1 MINKTKHIGDPETM
15 KNEPFYYLVA
25 AVVLF
30 ICIFL
35 TLITVGDSQ
44 APIYNCNG
52 QVVIPCSTDMDCMQK
67 NPGIDFSLS
76 CKQQQ

>member
-1 MINKTKHIGDPETM
+1 MLNKTKHIGDPETM
-15 KNEPFYYLVA
+15 KIDLISILSA

-30 ICIFL
+30 ICVFL
-35 TLITVGDSQ
+35 TLIIIGDSQ